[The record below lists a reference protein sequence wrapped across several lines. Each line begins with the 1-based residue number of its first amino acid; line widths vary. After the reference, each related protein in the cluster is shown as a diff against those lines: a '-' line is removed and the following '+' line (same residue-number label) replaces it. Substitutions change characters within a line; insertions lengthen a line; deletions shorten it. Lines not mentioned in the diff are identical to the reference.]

1 MKKIFK
7 GQLYKQIPYNWDERT
22 KENPWLNSQILTSAR
37 NSNTPFLLVTHPRYC
52 CCEYKQAFNIFSFG
66 HLKLKIPFTVI
77 APPISVDE
85 CGFVGD
91 IEVLIEDYKNRKGM
105 FLMLNIPPSIKPRHT
120 VAIGKTLS
128 TSIFD
133 NKYKTYD
140 EFLMS
145 LRSSYRR
152 RINKAKLKASSL
164 KWKEIEENGFDEK
177 IHDLYLNV
185 LNRSK
190 YPIETLGINFFKN
203 IQGQIHV
210 LYDNNM
216 DPLAFVLIKWQNRNL
231 HFLFG
236 GMNYNKRDD
245 FDLYYNMLL
254 KILEIGIV
262 GNAIKI
268 NLGQTAESSKCRV
281 GCQMEEKYMILFSG
295 NKIVNLVARLFS
307 KFLEYTPP
315 KEKYHIFK

>member
-7 GQLYKQIPYNWDERT
+7 GKLYKQVPYNWDERT
-22 KENPWLNSQILTSAR
+22 KENPWLNSQILTSAG

-66 HLKLKIPFTVI
+66 RLKLKIPFTVI
-77 APPISVDE
+77 APPISIDE

-91 IEVLIEDYKNRKGM
+91 MEILIEDYKNRKGL
-105 FLMLNIPPSIKPRHT
+105 FLMLNIHPSIKLPPT

-128 TSIFD
+128 TAIFD

-140 EFLMS
+140 EFLLS

-152 RINKAKLKASSL
+152 RINKAKKKASSL
-164 KWKEIEENGFDEK
+164 KWKEIEGNDFDK
-177 IHDLYLNV
+177 KMHDLYLNV

-190 YPIETLGINFFKN
+190 YPIETLGINFFKD

-210 LYDNNM
+210 LYDDR
-216 DPLAFVLIKWQNRNL
+216 DPLAFVLIKWQSCNL

-236 GMNYNKRDD
+236 GMNYTKRDD

-254 KILEIGIV
+254 KIVEIGIM
-262 GNAIKI
+262 GNAEKVD
-268 NLGQTAESSKCRV
+268 LGQTAESSKCRV
-281 GCQMEEKYMILFSG
+281 GCQLEEKYMIFFSG
-295 NKIVNLVARLFS
+295 NKFANRMVKLFS
-307 KFLEYTPP
+307 RFLEYSPP
-315 KEKYHIFK
+315 REKYHIFK